1 MYRLIYDVIQLM
13 LLLYIAIKVSD
24 IKSNDHDR

>member
-1 MYRLIYDVIQLM
+1 MYKFIYDVIQLM

-24 IKSNDHDR
+24 IGKKDSN